1 MRRSRWAIL
10 WAVALI
16 LGGGLLAQDFSLLG
30 QFQAPV
36 WTFIL
41 GGLGVL
47 FLLDFLTAPD
57 GDRLAGRPRGSRRMD
72 WQLDDVFGRP
82 AVLGGLCHQTQLVL
96 VGAHP
101 RRDHDCARCD
111 PHSHNRCVGGNL
123 RHVRDVGN
131 RASILGGLSG

>member
-57 GDRLAGRPRGSRRMD
+57 GDRLAGRPRG
-72 WQLDDVFGRP
+72 LT
-82 AVLGGLCHQTQLVL
+82 ANGL
-96 VGAHP
+96 A
-101 RRDHDCARCD
+101 A
-111 PHSHNRCVGGNL
+111 
-123 RHVRDVGN
+123 
-131 RASILGGLSG
+131 